1 MKLKTTLGALGAF
14 LLAALIA
21 FILNSDS
28 QKIAHAQGIE
38 KTYAE
43 NGVVPVRTFSA
54 SADEGT
60 ILAWFLTGADGG
72 DFIIDDGSLNFR
84 APPDYEAPTDA
95 NGDNVY
101 EVSVNVTDGANTTTA
116 DLTVTVTNVDEPG
129 TASLSSL
136 QPEVGIPLSVTLT
149 DPDGGLASVVWAW
162 ESSIDKATWIP
173 ISDATSDVYT
183 PADGD
188 VGRYLRVTAAY
199 TDGEGLDKSAQDVS
213 YNVVRESHPPG
224 HGPEFPPG
232 ETGVRSIA
240 ENAPSGTPVG
250 ASVVGSDEEGHVLTY
265 TLSGADAAF
274 FDIDRSSG
282 QLLTKARLDYE
293 SRNSYSMMLTVT
305 DPTNASDAIT
315 VMVDIA
321 NLEEEG
327 TITLSTPQ
335 PFAGDEAL
343 AYLDDPDGS
352 VGDVTWQW
360 ELSQD
365 RAAWSVIDGAGSGSY
380 EPADEDVG
388 SYLRVTASYSDGE
401 GPDKSAQAVSFNPVK
416 AAVDHAPVFSN
427 TETGLR
433 AVAENTPPGTP
444 IGEPFTATDA
454 DGHTLTYLIL
464 DELDAES
471 FDIDP
476 SSGQLL
482 TKAPLRYDTKRVYRL
497 SVAVHDGGDDHG
509 GDDHSLDATL
519 AVTVLVTDVDE
530 DPGDVCIH
538 SLSGSTTVNGVW
550 DSGCLSENRPNGEGG
565 RADGDYYA
573 RFYTLTLEEG
583 AMVSITLTSAS
594 SVDTFLYLMEG
605 AGGDGP
611 IKEENDDIDTNS
623 DRNSR
628 IEAEDL
634 EAGEYTIEATTYDPE
649 TSGGFTLVVD
659 IEGAAAQP
667 QPPMPEP
674 EPDVEYTAISSGAN
688 HVCALASDGS
698 IMCWGDDDEGQVSDR
713 PRSGRFTQISS
724 GDKHTCALRDGGA
737 VICWGGLT
745 VP

>member
-1 MKLKTTLGALGAF
+1 MKLNTTLGALGAF
-14 LLAALIA
+14 LLATLIA
-21 FILNSDS
+21 FILNADS

-43 NGVVPVRTFSA
+43 NGIETVRTFSA
-54 SADEGT
+54 SDDEGT
-60 ILAWFLTGADGG
+60 MLAWFLTGTDGG
-72 DFIIDDGSLNFR
+72 DFVIDDGSLNFR

-173 ISDATSDVYT
+173 ISGSSSDTYT
-183 PADGD
+183 PANENVDS
-188 VGRYLRVTAAY
+188 YLRVTAAY
-199 TDGEGLDKSAQDVS
+199 TDGEGPDKRAQNVS
-213 YNVVRESHPPG
+213 YNLVRESHPPG
-224 HGPEFPPG
+224 HGPEFPPE
-232 ETGVRSIA
+232 ETGIRSIA
-240 ENAPSGTPVG
+240 ENTAPGTPVG
-250 ASVVGSDEEGHVLTY
+250 APVAGSDEEGHSLTY

-293 SRNSYSMMLTVT
+293 SRNSYSIMLTVT

-315 VMVDIA
+315 VMIDIT

-365 RAAWSVIDGAGSGSY
+365 RATWSVIDGADSDSY
-380 EPADEDVG
+380 EPTDGDVD
-388 SYLRVTASYSDGE
+388 SYLRVTASYTDGE
-401 GPDKSAQAVSFNPVK
+401 GPEKSAQAVSFNPVK

-519 AVTVLVTDVDE
+519 AVTVIVTDVDE
-530 DPGDVCIH
+530 ESVHSCVQ
-538 SLSGSTTVNGVW
+538 SLSASGTVTGSW
-550 DSGCLSENRPNGEGG
+550 AESCLSANRPYGEGG

-573 RFYTLTLEEG
+573 RFYTFTLEED
-583 AMVSITLTSAS
+583 AMVTITLTSAS
-594 SVDTFLYLMEG
+594 GVDTFLYLMEG
-605 AGGDGP
+605 AAGDGP
-611 IKEENDDIDTNS
+611 IKEENDDIEANS

-628 IEAEDL
+628 IEEEDL

-649 TSGGFTLVVD
+649 TSGDFTLVVV
-659 IEGAAAQP
+659 IEWEVAQP

-674 EPDVEYTAISSGAN
+674 ESDVKYTAISSGAN
-688 HVCALASDGS
+688 HVCALAADGS

-713 PRSGRFTQISS
+713 PTSGRFTQVSS

-737 VICWGGLT
+737 VICWGDIE

>member
-1 MKLKTTLGALGAF
+1 MKLNTTLGALGAF
-14 LLAALIA
+14 LLATLIA
-21 FILNSDS
+21 SILNADS

-43 NGVVPVRTFSA
+43 NGIETVRTFSA
-54 SADEGT
+54 SDDEGT
-60 ILAWFLTGADGG
+60 MLAWFLTGTDGG
-72 DFIIDDGSLNFR
+72 DFVIDDGSLNFR

-101 EVSVNVTDGANTTTA
+101 DVSVNVTDGANTSTA

-149 DPDGGLASVVWAW
+149 DPDGGLANVSWAW
-162 ESSIDKATWIP
+162 ESSIDKVTWTP
-173 ISDATSDVYT
+173 ISGSSSDTYT
-183 PADGD
+183 PANENVDS
-188 VGRYLRVTAAY
+188 YLRVTATY
-199 TDGEGLDKSAQDVS
+199 TDGEGPDKRAQNVS
-213 YNVVRESHPPG
+213 YNLVRESHPPG

-232 ETGVRSIA
+232 ETGIRSIA
-240 ENAPSGTPVG
+240 ENTAPGTPIG
-250 ASVVGSDEEGHVLTY
+250 APVAGSDEEGHVLTY

-321 NLEEEG
+321 NLEEVG

-388 SYLRVTASYSDGE
+388 SYLRVTAFYSDGE
-401 GPDKSAQAVSFNPVK
+401 GTDKSTQAVSFNPVK

-509 GDDHSLDATL
+509 GGDHSLDATL
-519 AVTVLVTDVDE
+519 AATIVVTDVAE
-530 DPGDVCIH
+530 ESVNSCVQP
-538 SLSGSTTVNGVW
+538 LSASGTATGSW
-550 DSGCLSENRPNGEGG
+550 DDSCLSANRPYGEGG
-565 RADGDYYA
+565 RADNDYYS
-573 RFYTLTLEEG
+573 RFYTFTLEEV
-583 AMVSITLTSAS
+583 ALVSITLTSAS
-594 SVDTFLYLMEG
+594 GVDTFLYLMEG
-605 AGGDGP
+605 AGRDGLT
-611 IKEENDDIDTNS
+611 EAENDDIDANS
-623 DRNSR
+623 NRNSR

-649 TSGGFTLVVD
+649 ASGDFTLVVD
-659 IEGAAAQP
+659 IEGEVAQP

-724 GDKHTCALRDGGA
+724 GDKHTCALRDDGA
-737 VICWGGLT
+737 VICWGDIE

>member
-1 MKLKTTLGALGAF
+1 MKLKTTLSALGAF

-54 SADEGT
+54 SDDEGT

-72 DFIIDDGSLNFR
+72 DFIIDDGVLNFR

-95 NGDNVY
+95 NRDNVY
-101 EVSVNVTDGANTTTA
+101 DVSVNVTDGANTTTA
-116 DLTVTVTNVDEPG
+116 DLTVTVTNVDERG
-129 TASLSSL
+129 TASFSSL

-162 ESSIDKATWIP
+162 ESSTDKTTWTP
-173 ISDATSDVYT
+173 ISGSSSDTYT
-183 PADGD
+183 PANED
-188 VGRYLRVTAAY
+188 VDSYLRVTAAY
-199 TDGEGLDKSAQDVS
+199 TDGEGPDKRAQNVS

-224 HGPEFPPG
+224 HGPEFPPE
-232 ETGVRSIA
+232 ETGIRSVT
-240 ENAPSGTPVG
+240 ENSPPGTPVG
-250 ASVVGSDEEGHVLTY
+250 APVAGSDEEGHVLTY

-274 FDIDRSSG
+274 FDLDRSTG
-282 QLLTKARLDYE
+282 QLLTRARLDYE
-293 SRNSYSMMLTVT
+293 SRNSYSIMLTIT
-305 DPTNASDAIT
+305 DPTNASDAI
-315 VMVDIA
+315 VMMVDIA
-321 NLEEEG
+321 NVEEEG

-335 PFAGDEAL
+335 PFTDDEVL

-352 VGDVTWQW
+352 VRDVTWKW

-365 RAAWSVIDGAGSGSY
+365 RATWSVINGADSASYQPTDG
-380 EPADEDVG
+380 DVD
-388 SYLRVTASYSDGE
+388 SYLRVTASYTDGE
-401 GPDKSAQAVSFNPVK
+401 GPEKSAQAVSFNPVK

-433 AVAENTPPGTP
+433 TVAENTPPGTP
-444 IGEPFTATDA
+444 VGEPFTATDA
-454 DGHTLTYLIL
+454 DGHALTYLIL
-464 DELDAES
+464 DELDAEL
-471 FDIDP
+471 FDID
-476 SSGQLL
+476 SSTGQLL
-482 TKAPLRYDTKRVYRL
+482 TKVPLDYETKSTYRL
-497 SVAVHDGGDDHG
+497 TVAVHDGGDDHG

-519 AVTVLVTDVDE
+519 AVTVIVTDVDE
-530 DPGDVCIH
+530 ESVDSCVQ
-538 SLSGSTTVNGVW
+538 SLSASGTVTGSWAESCPSV
-550 DSGCLSENRPNGEGG
+550 NRPNGEGG
-565 RADGDYYA
+565 RADRDYYA
-573 RFYTLTLEEG
+573 RFYTFTLEED
-583 AMVSITLTSAS
+583 AMVTITLTSAS
-594 SVDTFLYLMEG
+594 GVDTFLYLMEG
-605 AGGDGP
+605 AAGDGP
-611 IKEENDDIDTNS
+611 IKEENDDIEANS

-649 TSGGFTLVVD
+649 KSGDFTLVVD
-659 IEGAAAQP
+659 IQGAASQP
-667 QPPMPEP
+667 PPMPEP
-674 EPDVEYTAISSGAN
+674 DPDVEYTAISSGAN

-713 PRSGRFTQISS
+713 PRSGRFTQISN
-724 GDKHTCALRDGGA
+724 GDKHTCALRDDGA
-737 VICWGGLT
+737 VICWGSLT